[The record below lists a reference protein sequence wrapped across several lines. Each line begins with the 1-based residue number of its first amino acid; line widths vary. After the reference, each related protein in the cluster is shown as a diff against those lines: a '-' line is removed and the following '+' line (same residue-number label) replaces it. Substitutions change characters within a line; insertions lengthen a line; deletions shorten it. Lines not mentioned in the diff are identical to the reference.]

1 MSGIPV
7 HLISYYNRGIS
18 SRRGAYIFPSI
29 PPFQGVE
36 ERKNRAQ
43 SSFLTYPYR
52 RRQSLGTNEGESQAG
67 VVIRVP
73 IVNSRSRGRWGRSW
87 QEGVKKDS
95 SKEPV
100 HLYPGMRSG
109 IMTEERKERGGGGE
123 EGKAGGKGVKKRRS
137 GEERGAEKRR
147 NLRFNKGCLKAR

>member
-52 RRQSLGTNEGESQAG
+52 RRQSLGTNEGESQVG

-73 IVNSRSRGRWGRSW
+73 IVNPRSRGRWGRGW

-109 IMTEERKERGGGGE
+109 IMTEERKERGRRRR
-123 EGKAGGKGVKKRRS
+123 KGWWKGSEKK
-137 GEERGAEKRR
+137 EERGGTWGGKTAESQI
-147 NLRFNKGCLKAR
+147 

>member
-73 IVNSRSRGRWGRSW
+73 IVNPRSRGRWGRGW

-109 IMTEERKERGGGGE
+109 IMTEERKERGRRRR
-123 EGKAGGKGVKKRRS
+123 KGWWKGSEKK
-137 GEERGAEKRR
+137 EERGGTWGGKTAESQI
-147 NLRFNKGCLKAR
+147 